1 MINIAE
7 FLDNHFKYILDSWC
21 KLTCISLGFPLQWLN
36 EDIMSLIKNVDFA
49 CSFVHLKTE
58 KSTGRLS
65 LKNMCQL
72 PPLLRK
78 WKSASFVIIII
89 IIIIIIMIMIIIS
102 ISISISIITA
112 IILVLLSLSLL
123 LLLVLLLLYCYCYC
137 YC

>member
-7 FLDNHFKYILDSWC
+7 FLDNHFKYILDSSC

-65 LKNMCQL
+65 LKNMCVNC
-72 PPLLRK
+72 PLYLE
-78 WKSASFVIIII
+78 SGNQQ
-89 IIIIIIMIMIIIS
+89 
-102 ISISISIITA
+102 
-112 IILVLLSLSLL
+112 VLLLLLLSLL
-123 LLLVLLLLYCYCYC
+123 LLLLLLWLWLLLALVLVLVLSQLLF
-137 YC
+137 